1 MIFDELAT
9 TTKDM
14 QDLQRKISIQ
24 KNQDEQNATDKK
36 FRMLLVQL
44 GKTIDVI

>member
-24 KNQDEQNATDKK
+24 KNQDQ
-36 FRMLLVQL
+36 RGRRLPVVHQPQH
-44 GKTIDVI
+44 GR